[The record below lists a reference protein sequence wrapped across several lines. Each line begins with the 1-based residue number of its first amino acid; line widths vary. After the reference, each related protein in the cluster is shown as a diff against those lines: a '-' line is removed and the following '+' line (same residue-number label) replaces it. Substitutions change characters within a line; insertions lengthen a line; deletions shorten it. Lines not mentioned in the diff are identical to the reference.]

1 MSIKD
6 WIDFWNS
13 ELIDEMGEITLL
25 KEGEDVPD

>member
-6 WIDFWNS
+6 WIDFWYS
-13 ELIDEMGEITLL
+13 VLIDEMGEITLL